1 MIMGI
6 TTLFVTLLIRGGF
19 LFPASIARAR
29 SDFSTCD
36 ISIVGAGIGG
46 LYTAWRLAVD
56 SGKYK
61 GSRIC
66 IFEAKNRI
74 GGRWLTVDN
83 PAPGI
88 SGFTVDIGGY
98 RCVGCA
104 FYLIVFF
111 LWMCKTRTVRFRVRD

>member
-1 MIMGI
+1 MTIAKR
-6 TTLFVTLLIRGGF
+6 VTALLIALFFVGGF
-19 LFPASIARAR
+19 LLPASIVHARG
-29 SDFSTCD
+29 DVSTCD

-56 SGKYK
+56 SGKYD

-83 PAPGI
+83 PAPGF
-88 SGFTVDIGGY
+88 SGYTADIGAY
-98 RCVGCA
+98 RYVDRA
-104 FYLIVFF
+104 I
-111 LWMCKTRTVRFRVRD
+111 